1 MEYTITRGLS
11 ELKTLKAR
19 YQKELREMNIIA
31 VKHGSRLRKPYTS
44 FSVEDFKKNAAAKV
58 QSVEA
63 IAKRIVEIKTQI
75 DKANA
80 TTIVKIGSREM
91 TISEAL
97 VEKSFIGLK
106 KDLLNKYKME
116 LREAREEFDCAT
128 EENKRRVEKIVSD
141 KSAKEKDDTNE
152 KEVTEMIDKTYPIEL
167 IDPSKLEDK
176 IQKLER
182 EIEEFESNVDFAL
195 SEINST
201 TKIVVSD

>member
-31 VKHGSRLRKPYTS
+31 VKHGSRLRRPYTS

-80 TTIVKIGSREM
+80 TTTVKIGSREM

-97 VEKSFIGLK
+97 VEKSFIELK
-106 KDLLNKYKME
+106 KDLLNKYKMG